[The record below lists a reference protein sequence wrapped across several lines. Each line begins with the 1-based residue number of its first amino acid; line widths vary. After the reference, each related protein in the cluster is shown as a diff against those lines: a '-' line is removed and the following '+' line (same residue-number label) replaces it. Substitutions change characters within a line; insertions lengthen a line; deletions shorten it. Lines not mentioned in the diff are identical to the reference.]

1 MQSPLQK
8 WVVKQQAYLGQVLE
22 DRLPD
27 VTEWAEMQ
35 GQRLIAAYNLS
46 QVNLMEQRGPI
57 IVFDQRKCMILSLSS
72 Q

>member
-1 MQSPLQK
+1 MRK

-46 QVNLMEQRGPI
+46 QVGPMNQRGPLI
-57 IVFDQRKCMILSLSS
+57 TFAYWKC
-72 Q
+72 